1 MDNANKVVTI
11 EEEKK
16 EEEEEGDVNSDI
28 EVMEEEGYD
37 LLEEVF

>member
-1 MDNANKVVTI
+1 VVTL

-16 EEEEEGDVNSDI
+16 EEEQDEEDVNSDI

>member
-1 MDNANKVVTI
+1 VVTL

-16 EEEEEGDVNSDI
+16 EEEQEEGDVNSDI